1 MRARYQRGYLRLA
14 HRKTGPD
21 CWEFLWWDI
30 ELIGQRVR
38 RKAVIGTVHQYPN
51 IEDAWQASNGLRV
64 SINETRNRQRE
75 QLVTV
80 ADLVDHYART
90 ELNDD
95 RSDGAKSHATR
106 TVYKNFL
113 ARWVRAAAC
122 KPNRPEFAFS
132 AV

>member
-1 MRARYQRGYLRLA
+1 
-14 HRKTGPD
+14 
-21 CWEFLWWDI
+21 
-30 ELIGQRVR
+30 
-38 RKAVIGTVHQYPN
+38 
-51 IEDAWQASNGLRV
+51 V